1 MAVVIE
7 LPHVGESVVE
17 GVIGKWLAQ
26 PGDQLRRFDP
36 LVEVVTDK
44 VTMEVP
50 SPYAGVLTS
59 VLAQEGETVPMGA
72 PIAEI
77 ETEEAVPQTPQ
88 PATPPVQST
97 PAPTST
103 IGYLSKDLQPVG
115 PTGGVMAG
123 PETTPTNVNPEALP
137 ESNGSTERRRYSPAV
152 RRLAHEHHID
162 PDSLTG
168 TGMGGRVTRED
179 ILKAVE
185 AAQFDDKRL
194 PSTWNARCSCP
205 RHTGAGCSR

>member
-50 SPYAGVLTS
+50 SPYNGVLTS
-59 VLAQEGETVPMGA
+59 LLAQEGDTVPMGA

-77 ETEEAVPQTPQ
+77 ETEEAV
-88 PATPPVQST
+88 VQST
-97 PAPTST
+97 HHRPQFPDPHQQSH
-103 IGYLSKDLQPVG
+103 
-115 PTGGVMAG
+115 
-123 PETTPTNVNPEALP
+123 
-137 ESNGSTERRRYSPAV
+137 RRP
-152 RRLAHEHHID
+152 
-162 PDSLTG
+162 
-168 TGMGGRVTRED
+168 
-179 ILKAVE
+179 
-185 AAQFDDKRL
+185 
-194 PSTWNARCSCP
+194 
-205 RHTGAGCSR
+205 